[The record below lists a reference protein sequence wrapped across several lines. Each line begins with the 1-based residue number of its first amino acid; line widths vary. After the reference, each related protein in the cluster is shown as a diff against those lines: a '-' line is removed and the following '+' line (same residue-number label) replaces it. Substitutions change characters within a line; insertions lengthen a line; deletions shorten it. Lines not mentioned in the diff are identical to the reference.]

1 MGLGKTPLDNKP
13 VPFPTSV
20 AKQFLSS
27 VFHSRLS
34 RKGRGTPKSLC
45 LSDEAA
51 CRAQPPSGPVI
62 VLTEQSCH
70 TYNLEKCDLGKE
82 TRWGLQLAIVTLLPK
97 DKSKGLAEACE

>member
-1 MGLGKTPLDNKP
+1 MERRLLITNVSPSPPQSQSSFFPPSFTLGFRGKEEEL
-13 VPFPTSV
+13 
-20 AKQFLSS
+20 LSLF
-27 VFHSRLS
+27 V
-34 RKGRGTPKSLC
+34 
-45 LSDEAA
+45 SDEAA

-97 DKSKGLAEACE
+97 DENKGLADARE